1 VLRKTRCA
9 SIERAPLTPQTL
21 ALIPLYGQI
30 KPTDESLAV
39 TLPDGPALTSST
51 EDEAGEF
58 DFAATLV
65 VLSEAKQAD
74 LSARFRREADAY
86 YVEAKRSMVSSI
98 EAIPRWVYVIVAV
111 LGWNE
116 FVAVLRS
123 PDYFTMLLL
132 LGGAAYVIFRA
143 SFAIVFHD

>member
-1 VLRKTRCA
+1 M
-9 SIERAPLTPQTL
+9 
-21 ALIPLYGQI
+21 
-30 KPTDESLAV
+30 
-39 TLPDGPALTSST
+39 TLPDGPALTSAT
-51 EDEAGEF
+51 DDEAGEF

-123 PDYFTMLLL
+123 PVYFTMLLL
-132 LGGAAYVIFRA
+132 LGGAAYVVFRA
-143 SFAIVFHD
+143 SLARPRIADR

>member
-1 VLRKTRCA
+1 MEYSRRQDA
-9 SIERAPLTPQTL
+9 S
-21 ALIPLYGQI
+21 GSWSI
-30 KPTDESLAV
+30 KPTVPLNETELRRLA
-39 TLPDGPALTSST
+39 TP
-51 EDEAGEF
+51 E
-58 DFAATLV
+58 LV

-123 PDYFTMLLL
+123 PVYFTMLLL